1 MKARPIILLIS
12 ISCLV
17 LLMLSA
23 GCGGDSRI
31 RTQNKLLAM
40 SDSEL
45 IKHYEMIELR
55 MIDIDRKIENA
66 HEQDQQYYDNDDSE
80 TGFNRL
86 RHLHIGDTW
95 SQLRKERA
103 LTRTEMKN
111 RGISPPKN

>member
-1 MKARPIILLIS
+1 MKERPIILLIS
-12 ISCLV
+12 IGCLV

-23 GCGGDSRI
+23 GCAGDSRI
-31 RTQNKLLAM
+31 KTQNKLLAM

-55 MIDIDRKIENA
+55 MVDIDRGIENDL
-66 HEQDQQYYDNDDSE
+66 EQDQQLYDYDDSE
-80 TGFNRL
+80 TGYSRL

-95 SQLRKERA
+95 GQLRKERA
-103 LTRTEMKN
+103 LTRIEMKN